1 MVVFQSDLSCLMVSA
16 EHPVVIIK
24 ARTARILVI
33 YNNYSTEKTFVNL
46 EYGGISW
53 QNLVSRWPT
62 V

>member
-46 EYGGISW
+46 ESGGISW
-53 QNLVSRWPT
+53 LNLVLRW
-62 V
+62 